1 MMTEIYLDLILSIYL
16 FRPYLSIYLFIS
28 TRGKNLLNQ
37 LVSINYLYSSKHLVN
52 KVLKFIS
59 YQTIQKEIIFLSV
72 KYTVVRK
79 KTFFERWLRSQT
91 LSEKCQNL
99 EFFWSDKYVSILS
112 LNTDQKNRN
121 LETFHVLRSWEV
133 TDKTNLLWCFIHQ
146 MCIERKLP
154 TVISGFF
161 NG

>member
-112 LNTDQKNRN
+112 LNTD
-121 LETFHVLRSWEV
+121 
-133 TDKTNLLWCFIHQ
+133 
-146 MCIERKLP
+146 
-154 TVISGFF
+154 
-161 NG
+161 

>member
-59 YQTIQKEIIFLSV
+59 YQTIQKEINFCL
-72 KYTVVRK
+72 
-79 KTFFERWLRSQT
+79 
-91 LSEKCQNL
+91 
-99 EFFWSDKYVSILS
+99 
-112 LNTDQKNRN
+112 
-121 LETFHVLRSWEV
+121 
-133 TDKTNLLWCFIHQ
+133 
-146 MCIERKLP
+146 
-154 TVISGFF
+154 
-161 NG
+161 

>member
-1 MMTEIYLDLILSIYL
+1 MIFYIYL
-16 FRPYLSIYLFIS
+16 FIYLFIYLYIYIYLFIYLSIYLFIS

-79 KTFFERWLRSQT
+79 KTYFEDGQGV
-91 LSEKCQNL
+91 K
-99 EFFWSDKYVSILS
+99 
-112 LNTDQKNRN
+112 
-121 LETFHVLRSWEV
+121 H
-133 TDKTNLLWCFIHQ
+133 
-146 MCIERKLP
+146 
-154 TVISGFF
+154 
-161 NG
+161 